1 MGLDAIV
8 RFNAARGVYGP
19 GASDD
24 FIAERIATLLDRDE
38 PTRLRLHPSQRV
50 LEVRSA
56 RLPDG
61 GIVTTYADISETA
74 AFEEELA
81 AANESLER
89 RVAERTAE
97 LERLNQ
103 ELARAK
109 TLAEDANLSKTR
121 FLAAAGH
128 DLLQP
133 LNAAR
138 LYASSLVETAPD
150 APAEERAILARN
162 VDASLEAVEE
172 ILSALLDISRLDA
185 GATRPEIGDVSL
197 NEAFRQLEIEFA
209 PMARAKGLKLRFVG
223 TGLAVRSD
231 RRLLR
236 RLLQNFVSNAIKY
249 TPKGGVLVGAR
260 RRGDAV
266 RVEVWDTGL
275 GIPESKRARVFDE
288 FHRLDQGAKVA
299 RGLGL
304 GLSIVQRLGRVL
316 GHPIGLRSEHGRGS
330 VFSVEAPLSHA
341 TLGGL
346 ARSGAALRFAIR

>member
-1 MGLDAIV
+1 
-8 RFNAARGVYGP
+8 
-19 GASDD
+19 
-24 FIAERIATLLDRDE
+24 
-38 PTRLRLHPSQRV
+38 

-61 GIVTTYADISETA
+61 GVVTTYADISQTV

-81 AANESLER
+81 ASNEGLER
-89 RVAERTAE
+89 RVRERTAE

-109 TLAEDANLSKTR
+109 NAAEEANLSKTR
-121 FLAAAGH
+121 FLAAASH

-138 LYASSLVETAPD
+138 LYASSLAETAVS
-150 APAEERAILARN
+150 APAEERVGLARN

-172 ILSALLDISRLDA
+172 ILGALLDISRLDA
-185 GATRPEIGDVSL
+185 GAMRPEIGDVSL
-197 NEAFRQLEIEFA
+197 GEMFGQLEIEFA
-209 PMARAKGLKLRFVG
+209 PMARAKGLKLMFVS
-223 TGLAVRSD
+223 TRAVVRSD

-236 RLLQNFVSNAIKY
+236 RLLQNFVSNAVKY
-249 TPKGGVLVGAR
+249 TPQGRVLVGVR
-260 RRGDAV
+260 RRGEMA

-275 GIPESKRARVFDE
+275 GIPEAMRAAVFDE

-304 GLSIVQRLGRVL
+304 GLSIVERRRAAEPRGYGRCAVC
-316 GHPIGLRSEHGRGS
+316 PR
-330 VFSVEAPLSHA
+330 
-341 TLGGL
+341 GGL
-346 ARSGAALRFAIR
+346 GPGSATGVARAGD